1 MNWGCKFFPTRY
13 CWYAGG
19 STRFYSARLHSDS
32 KHEVTL
38 VSLFKQP
45 PWTPLGNFSLHIF
58 AHHCF
63 VPHKKRCCFNAFFL
77 RQLMN
82 ETCERWEAAGEKK
95 LTGGNG
101 EKKQQKLVSQ
111 TSHRLSKLP
120 WKKGLLTLVHI
131 SAVTSRLSGA
141 GAFFF
146 FWGSTTIYLFIFHFV
161 AAAAETVNCHAA
173 QIVWSRMCETE
184 Q

>member
-13 CWYAGG
+13 CWYSGG

-63 VPHKKRCCFNAFFL
+63 VPHKKRCCFNAFFFASTDEWNMRAL
-77 RQLMN
+77 RSSGWEEIDRRQRREKAA
-82 ETCERWEAAGEKK
+82 ETRQSDEPSALQASLKK
-95 LTGGNG
+95 RATHACAHQCCD
-101 EKKQQKLVSQ
+101 KQ
-111 TSHRLSKLP
+111 
-120 WKKGLLTLVHI
+120 TL
-131 SAVTSRLSGA
+131 RCRCL
-141 GAFFF
+141 FF